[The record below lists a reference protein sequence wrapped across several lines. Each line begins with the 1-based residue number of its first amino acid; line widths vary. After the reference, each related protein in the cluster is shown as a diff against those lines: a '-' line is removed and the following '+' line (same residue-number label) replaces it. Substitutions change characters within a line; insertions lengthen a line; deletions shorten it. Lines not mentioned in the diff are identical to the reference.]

1 MGGCSRPQSL
11 GSYHQKGRID
21 EHFNF
26 SAYTPH
32 TNIPV
37 DLLTPRS
44 SSGFVQQRRAL
55 HFTAQRSASGDP
67 SKAPSPDSYEA
78 RRQIPTSSWA
88 RPHKPSQDADDNV
101 VPSYYVERKRQ
112 RSEIAERK
120 EEEGSLMAELNAG
133 ILSEGLAAEMKIRE
147 EKIPVEVLDP
157 KEGVVLHPS
166 GFQPPTPET
175 EFHPSAAKKSTED
188 HPLLETIKQRWDDLP
203 ADEKAVSSRPGADAK
218 VETEFARRRYLRD
231 QAEMDAAEVLRN
243 PDAVLRPQGTAASP
257 PAGTVSPLSSHTTP
271 AQRAQ
276 IPTSAW
282 DTPVLT
288 RRQRTENTRDDVVPA
303 YYVERKRQRES
314 IAERKEEEGG
324 LMAELN
330 AGILSEGLA
339 AEVRIR
345 EEKIPVEVFIPEEGR
360 VRHPSGFEPPTAETA
375 FHPAAAKSPTEEHPV
390 IATKKVPW
398 HEQDMLNATANG
410 NSSSNGN

>member
-1 MGGCSRPQSL
+1 MHSSVR
-11 GSYHQKGRID
+11 
-21 EHFNF
+21 
-26 SAYTPH
+26 
-32 TNIPV
+32 
-37 DLLTPRS
+37 RS
-44 SSGFVQQRRAL
+44 VSS
-55 HFTAQRSASGDP
+55 DP
-67 SKAPSPDSYEA
+67 NKPPSPESYEV
-78 RRQIPTSSWA
+78 RKQIPTSSWA

-112 RSEIAERK
+112 REEIAERK
-120 EEEGSLMAELNAG
+120 EEEGSLMAELNAC
-133 ILSEGLAAEMKIRE
+133 ILSEGLAAETKPRE
-147 EKIPVEVLDP
+147 EKIPVEVRDP

-175 EFHPSAAKKSTED
+175 EFHPAVAKKPTED
-188 HPLLETIKQRWDDLP
+188 HPLLETIKQRWDELP
-203 ADEKAVSSRPGADAK
+203 ADTQSVSSRPNYDAK
-218 VETEFARRRYLRD
+218 VETEFARRRVLRD
-231 QAEMDAAEVLRN
+231 QAEMDAAEVLGN
-243 PDAVLRPQGTAASP
+243 PDVVLRPQGTAATAAP
-257 PAGTVSPLSSHTTP
+257 GTVSPLREHTTA

-276 IPTSAW
+276 MPTSAW
-282 DTPVLT
+282 DTPERRQVLT
-288 RRQRTENTRDDVVPA
+288 RRQREENTREDVVPA
-303 YYVERKRQRES
+303 YYIERKRQRES

-360 VRHPSGFEPPTAETA
+360 VRHPSGFEPPTPETA

-398 HEQDMLNATANG
+398 HEQDVLHAPSHGNG
-410 NSSSNGN
+410 NGNGNGVSSSNGN